1 MRISLFRRLLRSLGL
16 LLAGFAIF
24 VLIWAAIGAIA
35 DMYDFWDSDPD
46 RGAVVVQNDHL
57 GEQYSE
63 IIYLPQGWDESDS
76 LWFYKTTQGSNLL
89 PYDFFLFL
97 EQADSTDPFKSNENI
112 NRYRY
117 LPQKEDMFSNPDG
130 LPVGMA
136 KDTYQGKAYMGFT
149 CAACHT
155 TQIVYRD
162 AADQN
167 DKGVAIRID
176 GGPAAADFDTFLVD
190 LAKSMRNT
198 LDDKQKLDRFTKKV
212 VNKGEYKTPGEV
224 QDDLTKFYE
233 RIATY
238 NAINRPKH
246 PSRPLTTY
254 GYARLDAFG
263 RIYNRVLEHLVS
275 AKQLKQVLAKLLPPK
290 KYAAVL
296 ARLEPVLSAEERDH
310 LLRDSWPILSTDLT
324 LKEQLALRNELFNP
338 ADAPVSYPF
347 LWDIPQ
353 HDYVQWNGVVGNSS
367 IGPMGRN
374 AGQVIGVFGTLDWR
388 EEDGFTISS
397 ILGGQGLGSS
407 YIEFNSSID
416 IRNLRRV
423 EKHLRKLKSPEWPS
437 KIFPA
442 IDEKA
447 WVRGKE
453 VFDLHCESCHRNIE
467 RDSRQRRVIAHMSR
481 LSSIGTDPKM
491 ANNSVEFRGYSGIL
505 EGQYVETDVG
515 KIYLEG
521 QSEVA
526 ALLTAATRNV
536 VITPD
541 PDKWL
546 PRRWAERVWDFFKA
560 IVENN
565 VKPSIK
571 RGDYEPDTTAN
582 PFASLKAYKA
592 RSLNGIWATAPY
604 LHNGSVPTLYDLL
617 LPKKVSQ
624 DELQEL
630 GLDCVEPNI
639 EYRPDTFMV
648 GSREFDVEKIGFKTS
663 GYPGFEFRT
672 SIPGNFN
679 GGHQYPPRKP
689 CEPNPLSELQ
699 RADLLEYLKDPK

>member
-1 MRISLFRRLLRSLGL
+1 L
-16 LLAGFAIF
+16 LLAFFAVF
-24 VLIWAAIGAIA
+24 VFIWAAIGAIA
-35 DMYDFWDSDPD
+35 NGYDFWDSDPD
-46 RGAVVVQNDHL
+46 RGAVVVENDHL

-97 EQADSTDPFKSNENI
+97 EQADSTDRFRNNENI

-117 LPQKEDMFSNPDG
+117 LPQKPTFSNPDG

-162 AADQN
+162 PADQN

-176 GGPAAADFDTFLVD
+176 GAPAAADFETFMVD
-190 LAKSMRNT
+190 LAKAMRKT
-198 LDDKQKLDRFTKKV
+198 LDDKQKLGRFAEQV
-212 VNKGEYKTPGEV
+212 INEGEYESTGEV
-224 QDDLTKFYE
+224 QDDLIKYYE
-233 RIATY
+233 RIAIY
-238 NAINRPKH
+238 NAINREKH

-275 AKQLKQVLAKLLPPK
+275 AQQLKSVLSRLLPEK

-296 ARLEPVLSAEERDH
+296 ARLESILSTEERDH
-310 LLRDSWPILSTDLT
+310 LLRDSWPILSADLT
-324 LKEQLALRNELFNP
+324 LDEQLALRNELFNP

-353 HDYVQWNGVVGNSS
+353 HDYVQWNGMVGNSG

-397 ILGGQGLGSS
+397 ILAGQGLGSRH
-407 YIEFNSSID
+407 IAFNSSID

-423 EKHLRKLKSPEWPS
+423 EKQLRKLKAPKWPS
-437 KIFPA
+437 QLFPA
-442 IDEKA
+442 IDIEARARGEKT
-447 WVRGKE
+447 
-453 VFDLHCESCHRNIE
+453 FDLHCESCHRNIDG
-467 RDSRQRRVIAHMSR
+467 DSRQRRVIARMSR

-505 EGQYVETDVG
+505 EGHYVETGVG
-515 KIYLEG
+515 KVYLES
-521 QSEVA
+521 QSEVV
-526 ALLTAATRNV
+526 ALLAAATRNV
-536 VITPD
+536 VSTPD
-541 PDKWL
+541 PDRWL
-546 PRRWAERVWDFFKA
+546 LRRWAERAWDFLQT
-560 IVENN
+560 IVDND

-571 RGDYEPDTTAN
+571 RGDYEPDTTAA

-617 LPKKVSQ
+617 LPKKLSK
-624 DELQEL
+624 DELQES
-630 GLDCVEPNI
+630 GLDCIEPDI
-639 EYRPDTFMV
+639 EYRPDIFEV
-648 GSREFDVEKIGFKTS
+648 GSREFNVKKVGFKSS
-663 GYPGFEFRT
+663 GYSGFEFRT
-672 SIPGNFN
+672 SIPGNLN
-679 GGHQYPPRKP
+679 GGHQYPLRKP
-689 CEPNPLSELQ
+689 CEANPLSEQQ
-699 RADLLEYLKDPK
+699 RKDLLEYLKSL